1 MEYPGRTI
9 LLIDA
14 RRRRL
19 VPALI
24 SDRLARGA
32 VVELDG

>member
-1 MEYPGRTI
+1 MEHPDRAI
-9 LLIDA
+9 LIDA

-24 SDRLARGA
+24 SDRLDQGA